1 MSFALDAFLMLI
13 GRLTGLF
20 LSAPIFASR
29 QLPGKVKI
37 LLIILLAGLM
47 SYYVSVPYAV
57 NLATPAAFIAAIVLE
72 IFIGYCIGFVAYV
85 IFAAIQLAGQLIDM
99 QMGFAMVNVLD
110 PQTGTQI
117 PLMGNF
123 LYLLALLLY
132 LSMNGHHYLL
142 EALVQSYQLIPV
154 MGVSLGHDFIQLMI
168 EITVY
173 MFVIAVKVSA
183 PVVVA
188 VMVANIAMGFIART
202 VPQMNVFI
210 VGLPL
215 NIFLGFFMLLP
226 LLPVYMWIMNIL
238 FERFIGYLDVL
249 LLTMGM

>member
-1 MSFALDAFLMLI
+1 MSFALDAFFMII

-29 QLPGKVKI
+29 QLPGRVKI
-37 LLIILLAGLM
+37 LIIILLSALM
-47 SYYVSVPYAV
+47 AYYVPVSFAV
-57 NLATPAAFIAAIVLE
+57 HLTTPAAFIAAWILE
-72 IFIGYCIGFVAYV
+72 VFIGYSIGFVAYV
-85 IFAAIQLAGQLIDM
+85 IFAAIQLAGQLMDM

-142 EALVQSYQLIPV
+142 QALVQSYEVIPV
-154 MGVSLGHDFIQLMI
+154 MGVNLGNDFIQLMV

-173 MFVIAVKVSA
+173 MFVIAIKISA

-215 NIFLGFFMLLP
+215 NIFLGLFMLLM
-226 LLPVYMWIMNIL
+226 LLPVYMWLMGTL
-238 FERFIGYLDVL
+238 FSRFVEYLDAV